1 MGRILKRHVI
11 VAGIPRSGKT
21 TLCLEL
27 DKLGFTHYKMD
38 TIKRAIN
45 QIWDW
50 QESDWYKVSPKMGK
64 LINKILRENRAD
76 TVYNHEY
83 YVIDTCHFLPCDVD
97 LIEDDTLIVF
107 LGYKD
112 ISVESKV
119 KEMRENDKDYYWSNS
134 LSDNELEN
142 MVRENVEFSEVL
154 SQECKKNNVIYF
166 DTSYNRDEVLKS
178 VLDYI
183 IENCTEEE
191 NR

>member
-21 TLCLEL
+21 TLCLKL

-107 LGYKD
+107 LGYKY